1 MTAFLAALP
10 ARLYAYLAAAGA
22 LLLVVWRVLA
32 GVRKAE
38 RDRIAAQQAEATRK
52 QRDTRDEIDRSLAR
66 TDDPAGELL
75 RDWRRPD

>member
-1 MTAFLAALP
+1 MPSFLAGLP

-38 RDRIAAQQAEATRK
+38 RDRIKAQAAETARQ
-52 QRDTRDEIDRSLAR
+52 QRDTRDEIDRAVSR
-66 TDDPAGELL
+66 EPDPAGELL
-75 RDWRRPD
+75 RDWKRPD